1 MMLFK
6 RCGARSS
13 EIRALRV
20 PTQGHKVRGRGG
32 RWGGGGRGVR
42 WCLCVCAVPVCAVSV
57 RVRRRLFCLCL
68 WARLRELCLSSC
80 LSFFELQAPH
90 QTALGHDARVC
101 AVSGVAPAD
110 GSIAHDGS
118 IPGLR
123 ERRSTLREGREGV
136 REARGLAW
144 APERARR
151 AQQRKPSERDHAY
164 SGRACT
170 WESCRRRP
178 PGCFTTCTAETALKC
193 CSLTPWLSTHHRTTL
208 QLPLARPHGSRH
220 EHVELPAHAR

>member
-1 MMLFK
+1 MD
-6 RCGARSS
+6 
-13 EIRALRV
+13 V
-20 PTQGHKVRGRGG
+20 V
-32 RWGGGGRGVR
+32 GGGEVEDAEFGGACACVQCLCVR
-42 WCLCVCAVPVCAVSV
+42 CLCVCPAASSVSV
-57 RVRRRLFCLCL
+57 CGHGCVSCVSLAAL
-68 WARLRELCLSSC
+68 LSW
-80 LSFFELQAPH
+80 LQAPH
-90 QTALGHDARVC
+90 QIALGHDARVC

-136 REARGLAW
+136 REARGSH